1 MREKLNPLT
10 NMITIK
16 EIRIFAENNDAV
28 AFDKWCD
35 DNGVLNEWLDV
46 TLTDFNDEY
55 YNVELPEYGV
65 NVMYYNG
72 KLEEFNSFQRH

>member
-1 MREKLNPLT
+1 MREKLNPLM
-10 NMITIK
+10 NMRTIN
-16 EIRIFAENNDAV
+16 EIRIFAETNDAV

-35 DNGVLNEWLDV
+35 TNGIPNEWLDV
-46 TLTDFNDEY
+46 TLTDFNDGY

-72 KLEEFNSFQRH
+72 KLEEFN